1 MISTQYMKLDI
12 DSNCFNATHVQAK
25 ISLHKYCIGLVSYC
39 VKKNEIK
46 QILCNIQKWFKCLF

>member
-39 VKKNEIK
+39 VKKK
-46 QILCNIQKWFKCLF
+46 